1 MEALTEPSTSLSFSK
16 GGERRPKLLGKWKR
30 NRLPTP
36 MRPWISQN
44 GGANRAERQA
54 CRSQR
59 EGKGVRNSVFR
70 SLEASCARGT
80 ASEIRHPQGERR
92 PEFAQIQEERRP
104 KFNSIPWTSALQF
117 TT

>member
-44 GGANRAERQA
+44 GGANRAEREA
-54 CRSQR
+54 CRSHR
-59 EGKGVRNSVFR
+59 EGEGRPKFGFSV
-70 SLEASCARGT
+70 SRGLL
-80 ASEIRHPQGERR
+80 RQGD
-92 PEFAQIQEERRP
+92 RRP
-104 KFNSIPWTSALQF
+104 KFLNVPKTPGGSASEI
-117 TT
+117 TGKMEA